1 MNKTYI
7 RKSVKGYYIS
17 LDNELPATAYEIGST
32 YQDFLENK
40 WVLLSAAQV
49 KFHEDNPSASVRE
62 VLDMQLTPQPERTLE
77 QAKSEKIAQIEE
89 YDSSDAVNSFN
100 IVKDGE
106 TIQDWF
112 TPDKRSNHKNSIDSA
127 ETLGKETLIV
137 PINGI
142 KEPVT
147 LPVQLAKR
155 MLAQIQLYA
164 DACAIVTQQ
173 HIAAVEELDTI
184 EAVDAYDYEADY
196 PEKPTFN
203 L

>member
-1 MNKTYI
+1 
-7 RKSVKGYYIS
+7 
-17 LDNELPATAYEIGST
+17 
-32 YQDFLENK
+32 
-40 WVLLSAAQV
+40 
-49 KFHEDNPSASVRE
+49 
-62 VLDMQLTPQPERTLE
+62 MQLTPVSERTLA
-77 QAKSEKIAQIEE
+77 QAKSEKISQINS

-100 IVKDGE
+100 IIKDGE
-106 TIQDWF
+106 TYTDWF

-142 KEPVT
+142 KELVT

-173 HIAAVEELDTI
+173 HIVAVEALETI
-184 EAVDAYDYEADY
+184 EAVDAYDNTVGY
-196 PEKPTFN
+196 PSKPEFN
-203 L
+203 LTNE